1 MIMDTPE
8 SEQTVAPFEIRLPAV
23 GRVPVL
29 VSMPHTGVCVTS
41 EVDAS
46 FADPVMA
53 ELPMTDWHLHHL
65 YDFLPELGVTTI
77 HAVYSRF
84 MVDLNRSPTA
94 APLYPGRFETS
105 LVPTETFH
113 GEPIFRDP
121 PDAEEIE
128 RRRRLYHAPYHAA
141 LLQSLKDLRQQF
153 GRAVVVDVHS
163 IASVANRLHDEL
175 RDDIYLGDRDG
186 QTCGSWLRTTLAK
199 AFTEQGLRVAINDPY
214 KGGYI
219 TDHYGRVE
227 DVEAIQIEMC
237 QRVYMEEGRPDT
249 ALGSP
254 RFEAAKDMLRQ
265 IFVEL
270 LAGFRARYG

>member
-1 MIMDTPE
+1 MIMDTSE
-8 SEQTVAPFEIRLPAV
+8 SEQSVAPFEIRPPAA

-29 VSMPHTGVCVTS
+29 VSMPHTGVRVTS

-113 GEPIFRDP
+113 GQTIFRDP

-163 IASVANRLHDEL
+163 IASMANRLHDEL

-199 AFTEQGLRVAINDPY
+199 AFTGQGLRVAINDPY

-265 IFVEL
+265 VFVEL